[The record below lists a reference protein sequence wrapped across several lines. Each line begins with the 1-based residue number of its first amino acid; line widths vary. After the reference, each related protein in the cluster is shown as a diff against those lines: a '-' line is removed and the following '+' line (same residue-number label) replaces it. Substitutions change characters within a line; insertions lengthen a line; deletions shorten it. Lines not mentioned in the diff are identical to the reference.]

1 MPAPTHHLTVAQ
13 AATLIRARK
22 LSPVEYVDIL
32 AQRIADIEPQIHA
45 FITPTI
51 DHAGRY
57 RGPMHGI
64 PYGAKDIFETSGIAT
79 TGGSR
84 TARHHVPDRDAAV
97 VARLSAAGALLIGK
111 LATHEFAHGGPSFDL
126 PWPPVRNPWALDRF
140 AGGSSSGSGAAVA
153 AGLVPCALG
162 TDTGGSIRGPASF
175 CGIAGFMPS
184 SGLVSRA
191 GVMPNS
197 YSLDHCGPMART
209 VEDCAIMLRAIA
221 GYDPTDGNSVEQAIP
236 DFHGGL
242 GRGIRGLRVGVLRSV
257 WEDELPASP
266 EHRAALGQAVET
278 MRHLGATVEDCQ
290 VAPMQDYM
298 DVKVV
303 IAETEI
309 FSVHQS
315 GLARQAGEYGHDF
328 LTRIL
333 PAVLF
338 QSVDYLAAQRHQR
351 RLIGQMQPL
360 YQRFDLFLAPGFG
373 PAPLLAAHQPIS
385 FWRKPNVQV
394 MANVTGGPALAL
406 CCGFSSAGLPLGMQL
421 IGKPGADAIVLGAGD
436 AYERATQWRER
447 HPALSKDACAPEIDP
462 PLLTADLS
470 ACDADTRDLAE
481 SLARNAGLNL
491 TDAQLAILFEAAP
504 HALAMARR
512 LRRDRSWF
520 EEPANV
526 FRLT

>member
-1 MPAPTHHLTVAQ
+1 
-13 AATLIRARK
+13 
-22 LSPVEYVDIL
+22 
-32 AQRIADIEPQIHA
+32 
-45 FITPTI
+45 
-51 DHAGRY
+51 
-57 RGPMHGI
+57 MHGI
-64 PYGAKDIFETSGIAT
+64 PYGAKDIFETAGIAT

-84 TARHHVPDRDAAV
+84 TTRNHIPEHDAAIV
-97 VARLSAAGALLIGK
+97 SRLAAAGALLIGK

-162 TDTGGSIRGPASF
+162 SDTGGSIRGPASF

-197 YSLDHCGPMART
+197 YSLDHCGPMAWT
-209 VEDCAIMLRAIA
+209 VEDCAIMLQAIA
-221 GYDPTDGNSVEQAIP
+221 GYDPADGNSVEQAIP
-236 DFHGGL
+236 DFRAGL
-242 GRGIRGLRVGVLRSV
+242 GGGIRGLRVGVLRSV
-257 WEDELPASP
+257 WEDELAAPP
-266 EHRAALGQAVET
+266 EHRAALEQAVET
-278 MRHLGATVEDCQ
+278 MRQLGAIVEDCQ

-309 FSVHQS
+309 FSVHQL
-315 GLARQAGEYGHDF
+315 GLAERAGEYGHDF

-333 PAVLF
+333 PAVMF
-338 QSVDYLAAQRHQR
+338 QSVDYLAAQRQQR
-351 RLIGQMQPL
+351 RLIDQMRPL
-360 YQRFDLFLAPGFG
+360 YERYDLFLASGFG
-373 PAPLLAAHQPIS
+373 PAPMLAAHQPIT

-394 MANVTGGPALAL
+394 MANITGGPALAV
-406 CCGFSSAGLPLGMQL
+406 CCGFTSTGLPLGMQL
-421 IGKPGADAIVLGAGD
+421 IGKPGADALVLVAGD
-436 AYERATQWRER
+436 AYERATQWRDQR
-447 HPALSKDACAPEIDP
+447 PVLSAGAHAPEVGP
-462 PLLTADLS
+462 PQIVPDTS
-470 ACDADTRDLAE
+470 GCDADTRELAE
-481 SLARNAGLNL
+481 RLARNAGLDL

-504 HALAMARR
+504 HARAMARR
-512 LRRDRSWF
+512 LRRDRSWY